1 MHDSKLPLSTWAL
14 AFYLVTTN
22 IKGISSMKLH
32 RDLGITQ
39 KTAWHLAHRIRETY
53 NEEMEKFGGP
63 VEADE
68 TYVGGQ
74 NKNRHRSKRV
84 TGRGRG
90 TVGKAVVA
98 GLRDRETNQVLTQVV
113 DAASRPILKEFVE
126 GHTQDDALIYTDE
139 WAGYGSLNRR
149 RESVSHSAGE
159 YVRGMASTNGF
170 GVALG
175 PVQAGPGRECIT
187 TSVSSTCTATRRS
200 SRAETQPATSGY
212 GPTNW
217 PRWSSGLRGS
227 TCPTRQLDCLICPT
241 FQTIPVMK
249 AGDHLVVNDLSGD
262 DIILFIT
269 PARLTWQDSLAMTV
283 LIPVR
288 EELSHRQ
295 NVGPF
300 LPSSRRETIDASP
313 RMVEYRAV
321 WNKRGA
327 TTIGLGR
334 AMNRG
339 TWSLAKLS

>member
-1 MHDSKLPLSTWAL
+1 MELELIGLRLKGMEEKKRSGPGKSFRKGITLMEAVQRFGDDAKAHEWFVKRRWPNGVQCPDCDSHRVSPRKKKRKTPLYHCNACKFDFTVKTGTIMHDSKLPLSTWAL

-126 GHTQDDALIYTDE
+126 GHTRDDALIYTDE

-159 YVRGMASTNGF
+159 YVRGMASTNSLESHW
-170 GVALG
+170 AL
-175 PVQAGPGRECIT
+175 
-187 TSVSSTCTATRRS
+187 
-200 SRAETQPATSGY
+200 
-212 GPTNW
+212 
-217 PRWSSGLRGS
+217 
-227 TCPTRQLDCLICPT
+227 
-241 FQTIPVMK
+241 F
-249 AGDHLVVNDLSGD
+249 
-262 DIILFIT
+262 
-269 PARLTWQDSLAMTV
+269 
-283 LIPVR
+283 
-288 EELSHRQ
+288 
-295 NVGPF
+295 
-300 LPSSRRETIDASP
+300 
-313 RMVEYRAV
+313 
-321 WNKRGA
+321 KRGLDGTYHHISFKHLHRY
-327 TTIGLGR
+327 TTEFEGR
-334 AMNRG
+334 HNRRPLDTEDQLAAMVFG
-339 TWSLAKLS
+339 AEGKHLPYSELIA